1 MLVLMPHV
9 NQPLAARAR
18 AFEPIPITRRLVA
31 ARLCALLRI
40 TTHSARLAF
49 KRATGFSD
57 VDSCMLAKI
66 AEHGPMTPAELVAL
80 LSYDKGH
87 VSRSIGRLI
96 NERVLSRDQ
105 PEGAACMTRIG
116 RAVYM
121 RVLRL
126 SKSRNAQITR
136 DLTEHQTQLLPVVM
150 AKLETNAR
158 GLLALELARQ
168 RTREGAVPSL
178 EPRVPPRR
186 QTSPPQPRHHLVI
199 PELVALQNL
208 ILKSAALAVEREL
221 SLPGIDWQL
230 ISYIG
235 EHSPLTRIELM
246 PAMSQGDGAVNRG
259 LQRTEA
265 LGLIKREKIGGGR
278 HVLISITDHGRKTH
292 DRIMQ
297 LALQRNTVLV
307 RGVSAADQHEFSAIL
322 DKLMATAH
330 VLLAREQALAK

>member
-1 MLVLMPHV
+1 MPHV

-18 AFEPIPITRRLVA
+18 AFEPIPITHRLVA
-31 ARLCALLRI
+31 VRLCALLRV

-57 VDSCMLAKI
+57 FDSCMLAKI
-66 AEHGPMTPAELVAL
+66 AEHGPMTPGELVAL
-80 LSYDKGH
+80 LSYDKGQ
-87 VSRSIGRLI
+87 VSRAIARLA
-96 NERVLSRDQ
+96 NERVLSRDE
-105 PEGAACMTRIG
+105 PNGAASMTRVG

-126 SKSRNAQITR
+126 SKSRNSQITR
-136 DLTEHQTQLLPVVM
+136 DLTEHQSQLLPSVL

-158 GLLALELARQ
+158 GLLALELARL
-168 RTREGAVPSL
+168 RTREGSVSSL

-186 QTSPPQPRHHLVI
+186 QSTPPQPRHYLVI

-221 SLPGIDWQL
+221 GLTGIDWQL
-230 ISYIG
+230 ISHIG

-246 PAMSQGDGAVNRG
+246 VAMRQGDTAVNRA

-265 LGLIKREKIGGGR
+265 LGLVRREKIGGGR
-278 HVLISITDHGRKTH
+278 HVLIAITDKGRKTH

-307 RGVSAADQHEFSAIL
+307 RGVSAADQHEFAAIL
-322 DKLMATAH
+322 DKLMASAH
-330 VLLAREQALAK
+330 VLLAREETLAK

>member
-1 MLVLMPHV
+1 MPHV
-9 NQPLAARAR
+9 NQSHAARVLEN
-18 AFEPIPITRRLVA
+18 EPIPITRRLVA

-49 KRATGFSD
+49 KRATGFSNF
-57 VDSCMLAKI
+57 DSCLLAKI

-80 LSYDKGH
+80 LSYDKGQ
-87 VSRSIGRLI
+87 VSRAIARLI
-96 NERVLSRDQ
+96 NERVLARDE
-105 PEGAACMTRIG
+105 PDGAASMTPIG

-136 DLTEHQTQLLPVVM
+136 DLTEHQAELLSVVM

-168 RTREGAVPSL
+168 RARARTVPSL

-186 QTSPPQPRHHLVI
+186 QSSPPQPRHHLVI

-221 SLPGIDWQL
+221 GLPGVDWQL

-246 PAMSQGDGAVNRG
+246 AAMSQGDTAVSRG
-259 LQRTEA
+259 LQRVAA
-265 LGLIKREKIGGGR
+265 LGLVTRANIGDGR
-278 HVLISITDHGRKTH
+278 HVLISITDQGRKTH

-307 RGVSAADQHEFSAIL
+307 RGVSAADQHEFGAIL

>member
-1 MLVLMPHV
+1 VRFNLFP
-9 NQPLAARAR
+9 
-18 AFEPIPITRRLVA
+18 
-31 ARLCALLRI
+31 
-40 TTHSARLAF
+40 
-49 KRATGFSD
+49 ATGY
-57 VDSCMLAKI
+57 VHLTENPLENI
-66 AEHGPMTPAELVAL
+66 
-80 LSYDKGH
+80 
-87 VSRSIGRLI
+87 RSLTLPSLTLGLG
-96 NERVLSRDQ
+96 S
-105 PEGAACMTRIG
+105 M
-116 RAVYM
+116 AVYM

-136 DLTEHQTQLLPVVM
+136 DLTEHQAQLLPLVM

-158 GLLALELARQ
+158 ALLALELARL
-168 RTREGAVPSL
+168 RTREGTVPSL

-186 QTSPPQPRHHLVI
+186 QTSPPQPRHRLVI

-221 SLPGIDWQL
+221 GLPDVDWQL

-246 PAMSQGDGAVNRG
+246 PEMTVGDSVVNRA
-259 LQRTEA
+259 LQRTQA
-265 LGLIKREKIGGGR
+265 LGLITREKIGGGR
-278 HVLISITDHGRKTH
+278 HVLISITDKGRKTH

-307 RGVSAADQHEFSAIL
+307 RGVSAADQHEFTAIL

-330 VLLAREQALAK
+330 VLLTREETLAK

>member
-1 MLVLMPHV
+1 
-9 NQPLAARAR
+9 
-18 AFEPIPITRRLVA
+18 
-31 ARLCALLRI
+31 
-40 TTHSARLAF
+40 
-49 KRATGFSD
+49 
-57 VDSCMLAKI
+57 
-66 AEHGPMTPAELVAL
+66 
-80 LSYDKGH
+80 
-87 VSRSIGRLI
+87 
-96 NERVLSRDQ
+96 
-105 PEGAACMTRIG
+105 
-116 RAVYM
+116 
-121 RVLRL
+121 
-126 SKSRNAQITR
+126 
-136 DLTEHQTQLLPVVM
+136 M

-186 QTSPPQPRHHLVI
+186 QSCAPLPRHHLVI
-199 PELVALQNL
+199 PELVTLQNL

-246 PAMSQGDGAVNRG
+246 PAMSQGDGAVNRA
-259 LQRTEA
+259 LQRTAA
-265 LGLIKREKIGGGR
+265 LGLIRREKIGGGR

-307 RGVSAADQHEFSAIL
+307 RGVPAADQHEFSTIL